1 MADSKLL
8 KEAIADAKAVKETAI
23 ANAKIALEEAFKPKL
38 ESMLSKELQEAMED
52 EDEDEDLDE
61 ALDSSEI
68 GNGMGSDDSG
78 ENGKQPSAVAS
89 SAHTELDPETTKSS
103 AAKGKEDANYD
114 HIDDLKEADETGD
127 ALDDPTNA
135 DDAEMDVEE
144 GIDLEL
150 ESIIAEL
157 ENELTESSHE
167 DEDEDEIEESVNE
180 SEDEDE
186 DEAEDVD
193 ESVNESEDE
202 EDEDDDIDLD
212 EVLKE
217 MGYGDDEDEDEGP
230 VDESRIAELEEAI
243 QERNEVIES
252 LQETINE
259 VNLLNAKLL
268 YANKLFKNHSMTN
281 EQKTR
286 VIETLDRTK
295 SVREVK
301 LVFATLSEAVKLH
314 ETKKTTSVKK
324 NITEGFAS
332 KSVTST
338 KPTNVEQG
346 QILTEANEGV
356 DRFKK
361 LAGIIK

>member
-8 KEAIADAKAVKETAI
+8 KEAIADARAVKETAI
-23 ANAKIALEEAFKPKL
+23 ANAKLALEEAFAPKL
-38 ESMLSKELQEAMED
+38 NSMLSKKLQEEYEDDD
-52 EDEDEDLDE
+52 EDEDMNEE
-61 ALDSSEI
+61 LDSSEI

-78 ENGKQPSAVAS
+78 LNGKQPSSVQN
-89 SAHTELDPETTKSS
+89 SANTDLDPETTKST
-103 AAKGKEDANYD
+103 AAAGEEDDNNTVV
-114 HIDDLKEADETGD
+114 DDLTEADETGD
-127 ALDDPTNA
+127 AIDDPTNA
-135 DDAEMDVEE
+135 DDAEM
-144 GIDLEL
+144 
-150 ESIIAEL
+150 
-157 ENELTESSHE
+157 
-167 DEDEDEIEESVNE
+167 NE

-186 DEAEDVD
+186 DDVD
-193 ESVNESEDE
+193 LELESIIKELEEGLNESDDEDE
-202 EDEDDDIDLD
+202 DDEDGDSDPVEESKKRTNESDDEDEDDDIDLD
-212 EVLKE
+212 EVLRE
-217 MGYGDDEDEDEGP
+217 MGYGDDEDEDEDEDS
-230 VDESRIAELEEAI
+230 VDESRIAELEEAVR
-243 QERNEVIES
+243 QRDEVIKTLS
-252 LQETINE
+252 ETINE

-301 LVFATLSEAVKLH
+301 LVYTTLSEAVKLQS
-314 ETKKTTSVKK
+314 KKSSTVKK

-338 KPTNVEQG
+338 RPTKVGEG
-346 QILTEANEGV
+346 SAILTEANEGV

>member
-38 ESMLSKELQEAMED
+38 ESMLSRELQEAMED

-78 ENGKQPSAVAS
+78 ENGKEPAAVAK
-89 SAHTELDPETTKSS
+89 SAHTELDPETTKST
-103 AAKGKEDANYD
+103 ATKGEEDSNYTKT
-114 HIDDLKEADETGD
+114 DDLMEADETGD
-127 ALDDPTNA
+127 AIDDPTNA
-135 DDAEMDVEE
+135 DDAEMDESV
-144 GIDLEL
+144 DLEL

-157 ENELTESSHE
+157 ENELTEGEEE
-167 DEDEDEIEESVNE
+167 DEDEEMVDEAYHD
-180 SEDEDE
+180 DEDE
-186 DEAEDVD
+186 DHID
-193 ESVNESEDE
+193 ESADE
-202 EDEDDDIDLD
+202 EDEDHIDESADEEDDDIDLD
-212 EVLKE
+212 EVLRE
-217 MGYGDDEDEDEGP
+217 MGYGDDEEEDEAP
-230 VDESRIAELEEAI
+230 VDESRIAELEESVR
-243 QERNEVIES
+243 ERDEVIFS

-268 YANKLFKNHSMTN
+268 YANKLIKNHNMTN

-301 LVFATLSEAVKLH
+301 LVYTTLSEAVKLH
-314 ETKKTTSVKK
+314 ETKKVSAVKK

-332 KSVTST
+332 KTVTST
-338 KPTNVEQG
+338 NPTSDEAKG
-346 QILTEANEGV
+346 KIITEATEGV
-356 DRFKK
+356 NRFQK
-361 LAGIIK
+361 LAGIVK